1 MVAKDEQSQPALIP
15 GLILENR
22 DHVRRFFEA
31 RRRKQLKQNY
41 KHEAEQIV
49 VPESEE
55 LCKEMLADERCFIS
69 GWN

>member
-1 MVAKDEQSQPALIP
+1 MVAKNEQNQPILVP

-22 DHVRRFFEA
+22 NHVRRFFEA

-41 KHEAEQIV
+41 KQEAEQIV

-55 LCKEMLADERCFIS
+55 LCKKMLADERCIIS
-69 GWN
+69 G